1 MIRLEKVRIDLPA
14 FSVDDVDLSIDSGD
28 FFTLLGP
35 TGAGKTLLLEAIGGL
50 VPITSGRILIGKR
63 DITSLPPEKRRV
75 GIVYQ
80 DHALFPHLTVRQNI
94 AFGLRYC
101 DCDNRTEEDRLKWIL
116 NELNLTHLASRTIH
130 HLSGGE
136 RQRVALAR
144 ALVVRPA
151 VLLLDEPLSSL
162 DPNFREEIRI
172 MLKGLHRELGM
183 TFLMVTHDFAE
194 ALFLAQRAAVIN
206 KGRIEQVGDA
216 AEIFRKPTSAF
227 VAEFVGMKNVFPAV
241 FREKKARLGDIQL
254 QLKDIV
260 PPSKKYVA
268 VRPED
273 VAIST
278 DGSSGVDNILSATV
292 VGVANHGLYH
302 EVLADAG
309 GIVFLVLITKNKL
322 LEMALTRGSGVYVNI
337 EASCIHTF

>member
-1 MIRLEKVRIDLPA
+1 MIRLENVRIHLPT
-14 FSVDDVDLSIDSGD
+14 FCVRDVDLSIDDGD

-50 VPITSGRILIGKR
+50 MPITSGRILVGNK
-63 DITSLPPEKRRV
+63 DITWLPPEKRRV

-94 AFGLRYC
+94 AFGMRYGGF
-101 DCDNRTEEDRLKWIL
+101 DRTTEAENLTWIL
-116 NELNLTHLASRTIH
+116 HELNLSPLADRAIH

-144 ALVVRPA
+144 ALVVHPD

-162 DPNFREEIRI
+162 DPNFREEIRK
-172 MLKGLHRELGM
+172 MLKALHEEMSM
-183 TFLMVTHDFAE
+183 TFLMATHDFAE

-206 KGRIEQVGDA
+206 QGRIEQVGEA
-216 AEIFRKPTSAF
+216 AEIFRKPTSPF

-241 FREKKARLGDIQL
+241 FHERQGQLGGIHL
-254 QLKDIV
+254 QLEAPV
-260 PPSKKYVA
+260 PSSRKYVA

-273 VAIST
+273 VSLST
-278 DGSSGVDNILSATV
+278 AASPRVDNTLPATI

-302 EVLADAG
+302 EVLADASG
-309 GIVFLVLITKNKL
+309 VVFRVLMTKSKL
-322 LEMALTRGSGVYVNI
+322 LEMALSPGSSVYVNI

>member
-1 MIRLEKVRIDLPA
+1 MIRLEKVRINLPA
-14 FSVDDVDLSIDSGD
+14 FSVDDVDLLIENGD
-28 FFTLLGP
+28 FFALLGP

-50 VPITSGRILIGKR
+50 VPITSGRILVGNKE
-63 DITSLPPEKRRV
+63 ITSLPPEKRRV

-101 DCDNRTEEDRLKWIL
+101 EFDKRTAGQNLKWIL
-116 NELNLTHLASRTIH
+116 DELNLNHLANRTIH

-136 RQRVALAR
+136 KQRVALAR

-162 DPNFREEIRI
+162 DPNFREEIRK
-172 MLKGLHRELGM
+172 MLKVLHQEIGM

-194 ALFLAQRAAVIN
+194 ALFLAERAAIIN
-206 KGRIEQVGDA
+206 RGRIEQVGDTT
-216 AEIFRKPTSAF
+216 EIFRKPTSPF

-241 FREKKARLGDIQL
+241 FQEMKAQLGRIQL
-254 QLKDIV
+254 QLGHPV
-260 PPSKKYVA
+260 PFSRKYVA

-273 VAIST
+273 VSISK
-278 DGSSGVDNILSATV
+278 DKSHGVDNILPASV
-292 VGVANHGLYH
+292 VRVANYGLYY
-302 EVLADAG
+302 EVFADAG
-309 GIVFLVLITKNKL
+309 GIVFQALMSKGKL
-322 LEMALTRGSGVYVNI
+322 LEAELTQGTSVYVSI
-337 EASCIHTF
+337 KASSIHAF